1 MPRNKQGLVF
11 PDSIVSAFEVLN
23 SFFTVLWIVGLDMVP
38 QWPYV
43 TRGTLVQDDSTCLR
57 ASKPERRS
65 YWVCAPKAHALQ
77 REKPLQRDALTLPLG
92 SRPWSLQLEEACSQQ
107 QRPSVAK
114 YGFPGGAG
122 GKEPACQCRR
132 CKRHEFDPW
141 VGKTPWR
148 RAWQPP
154 PVFLPGESHGQMSLA
169 GYSPQDHT
177 KSDTTEVT

>member
-1 MPRNKQGLVF
+1 MSRVEPWSRMIPHASGQ
-11 PDSIVSAFEVLN
+11 VSLSAAATGSV
-23 SFFTVLWIVGLDMVP
+23 
-38 QWPYV
+38 
-43 TRGTLVQDDSTCLR
+43 R
-57 ASKPERRS
+57 
-65 YWVCAPKAHALQ
+65 PKAHALQ

-132 CKRHEFDPW
+132 CKRHGFDPW

-148 RAWQPP
+148 RA
-154 PVFLPGESHGQMSLA
+154 
-169 GYSPQDHT
+169 
-177 KSDTTEVT
+177 